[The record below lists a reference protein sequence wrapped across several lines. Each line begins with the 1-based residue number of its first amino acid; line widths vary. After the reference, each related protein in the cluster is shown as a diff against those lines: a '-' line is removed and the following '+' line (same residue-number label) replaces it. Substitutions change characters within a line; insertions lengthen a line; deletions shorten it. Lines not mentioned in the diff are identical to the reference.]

1 MFVVTDDR
9 LYIEDIV
16 NELVGKSGWS
26 LLQEHL
32 KIILKPEPW
41 KLVFWYNDLRISSDR
56 TINC

>member
-1 MFVVTDDR
+1 VTDDR